1 MILGGIWSRRTAAI
15 FVISGLKFLLY
26 SVEWWKCTMEEEEKQ
41 VTPRCKK
48 MPPQLYFGGR
58 TPPAIK
64 LLPNVNKAGSCRRYE
79 IREVT
84 PESGK
89 SKSPSGETP
98 PRIRKRPLAPGS
110 AAGRYRQ

>member
-64 LLPNVNKAGSCRRYE
+64 LIFS
-79 IREVT
+79 T
-84 PESGK
+84 PEHSTNTRF
-89 SKSPSGETP
+89 PSIP
-98 PRIRKRPLAPGS
+98 H
-110 AAGRYRQ
+110 